1 MAKDWAKSFYRS
13 KSWLDCRDSYISKRM
28 QIDGGLC
35 EVCHKRQGV
44 IVHHIEA
51 LTPKNITNPWVTLAH
66 DNLSYECK
74 VCHDQHEGHGIK
86 NKSEWLAK
94 FDADGNPYPLSEKE

>member
-35 EVCHKRQGV
+35 EVCHKTA
-44 IVHHIEA
+44 E
-51 LTPKNITNPWVTLAH
+51 NITNPWITLAH